1 MKYGS
6 IELLVLGGDF
16 MTGKFGVDGDFM
28 TAMVMAPEPPFSL
41 LLRADRP
48 PAVFFGAWR

>member
-16 MTGKFGVDGDFM
+16 MTGIFGVDGDFM
-28 TAMVMAPEPPFSL
+28 TRMVMCARTPFFLTTVISL
-41 LLRADRP
+41 DIFYDIA
-48 PAVFFGAWR
+48 